1 MNPHPP
7 HSHACCAPV
16 RGFIRCA
23 GAPLKSSGT
32 PSCSRCRIRIAR
44 AAKEAQELLVSEDA
58 ADAAIHHAYD
68 SALDAFDWGE
78 K

>member
-1 MNPHPP
+1 MTKPKIALLERIFERPAAA
-7 HSHACCAPV
+7 HSEAVIALL
-16 RGFIRCA
+16 R
-23 GAPLKSSGT
+23 L
-32 PSCSRCRIRIAR
+32 AR

>member
-1 MNPHPP
+1 MSKPKIALLERDAKDWGPEEML
-7 HSHACCAPV
+7 
-16 RGFIRCA
+16 
-23 GAPLKSSGT
+23 PLL
-32 PSCSRCRIRIAR
+32 RLAR